1 MVTYR
6 YEDSQL
12 KVLPFFLYEVSVYRI
27 SQNRISSLS
36 CTLYKSDKFLNTK
49 ERETVKRFKNFS
61 IDRFITLLGAP
72 MSFIEENNLPI
83 FEFKKPKKKTKNE
96 RKKN

>member
-12 KVLPFFLYEVSVYRI
+12 KVMPFFVNDVGIYRI
-27 SQNRISSLS
+27 SLNRVSSLS
-36 CTLYKSDKFLNTK
+36 CNLYKSDRFLNLK
-49 ERETVKRFKNFS
+49 ERETIKKFKNFS

-83 FEFKKPKKKTKNE
+83 FEFKKSKKKNE